1 MHYNDEVIPVVHTNH
16 RVSLC
21 TRHSLQNKCTCDF
34 FGHPLGLNLWLWYSG
49 PPSLPICYAKQLWMM
64 KWCEIM
70 MVLPGR
76 GVFEAKKVTSESDWA
91 LIHCDR
97 CFADE
102 RIEKKK
108 NETKRNCLNPLFF
121 PFSWRLSFF
130 MFYTNTP
137 FTMTQSVQYSCFE
150 VCKLWRDIAC
160 RLKVTLSN
168 NASAKDQWHNQSVK
182 VVIDIKQT

>member
-1 MHYNDEVIPVVHTNH
+1 MHYNDKVIPVVHTNH

-49 PPSLPICYAKQLWMM
+49 PPSLPICYVKQLWMM

-108 NETKRNCLNPLFF
+108 NETKRKCLNPLFSSLQLEIIF
-121 PFSWRLSFF
+121 LYVLYKHSFW
-130 MFYTNTP
+130 NDSIC
-137 FTMTQSVQYSCFE
+137 SVQLFWGLQIMKGHCM
-150 VCKLWRDIAC
+150 
-160 RLKVTLSN
+160 
-168 NASAKDQWHNQSVK
+168 
-182 VVIDIKQT
+182 

>member
-1 MHYNDEVIPVVHTNH
+1 MHF
-16 RVSLC
+16 
-21 TRHSLQNKCTCDF
+21 LQSKCACDL

-49 PPSLPICYAKQLWMM
+49 PPSLPICYAKQLWMI

-108 NETKRNCLNPLFF
+108 NETKRKCLNPLFF
-121 PFSWRLSFF
+121 PLVGNYLSLSFIQTLLLEWLNLF
-130 MFYTNTP
+130 STVVLRFANYEGHVDWKSLFPIMLLPRT
-137 FTMTQSVQYSCFE
+137 S
-150 VCKLWRDIAC
+150 DII
-160 RLKVTLSN
+160 KV
-168 NASAKDQWHNQSVK
+168 
-182 VVIDIKQT
+182 